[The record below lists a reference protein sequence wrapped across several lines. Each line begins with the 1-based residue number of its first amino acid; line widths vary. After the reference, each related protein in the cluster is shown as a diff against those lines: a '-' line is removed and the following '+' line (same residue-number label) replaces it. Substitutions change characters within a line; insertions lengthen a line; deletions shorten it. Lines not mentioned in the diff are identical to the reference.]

1 MGLAVARGNV
11 RHQLS
16 EAQGPSEEPGRNP
29 LVNPDTMIFQEG
41 SLEGVTSSLTK
52 GLVPH
57 TRGNIIR
64 VGPLESQC
72 VEKPIKRPQPMM
84 VSLDFEDVLLPQL
97 GTFLQVSQHAVR
109 ALL

>member
-29 LVNPDTMIFQEG
+29 LVNPDTSTIFQEG
-41 SLEGVTSSLTK
+41 SSEGVASSLTK

-57 TRGNIIR
+57 TRRHIIR

-72 VEKPIKRPQPMM
+72 VEKP
-84 VSLDFEDVLLPQL
+84 VSK
-97 GTFLQVSQHAVR
+97 
-109 ALL
+109 